1 MSDELQLPGVPEHP
15 GQMRL
20 SRIQVCNWGT
30 LDGYH
35 DVAVPRKGFLVTG
48 GSGSGKS
55 TLIDAISAVLVP
67 PAHLRFNAAAQ
78 EEAGRGSGRTLVSYI
93 RGAWRRG
100 ADGETGDL
108 ASVYL
113 RPKATFSAIALT
125 YSSGTGHCVTLLLLF
140 YVRSGDNSAT
150 GVKRLHGVAEHPDGS
165 PIDLTDT
172 FGYLRS
178 GIDKRALK
186 RDFAGIRFHDSYS
199 AFAAAFRR
207 RLGIASEAAQ
217 LLLHRTL
224 SAKSLSSLDQL
235 FRDFMLDEPDTFVVA
250 DRAVEQFAELR
261 EAHRSVVDVRRQ
273 IAHLSPLADLDAART
288 QVLERARDLAAE
300 SAAFPAVQIAVT
312 TALVEEELTTARG
325 ALVAAEAAVATAR
338 DRLESTRTTSDDL
351 RARLRGSAGAG
362 RDELARELQRALEH
376 AAGVTSRR
384 ERADAELERLG
395 GTIPETAEDFAVL
408 LARLERDDADQ
419 EAERAR
425 DRDQLREVA
434 GHLNEES
441 STLARVTDELRAL
454 LRHRSNIDSR
464 LLAARDLVCRSA
476 GVNARELPFAGE
488 LLDVSAEH
496 ASWRPAAERVLSGFA
511 RTMLVPDH
519 LRAAVT
525 GAVNDTHLGVRLVY
539 EVVDHTDDSA
549 AKRTGP
555 DSLVRKLEAAPGPF
569 QQWMRRRLASEFDFT
584 CVETPDQLD
593 ALERAVTLHGLIK
606 RGQKFEKDD
615 RRRIGD
621 PAAFQLGGVNDAKVE
636 ALTALRDQI
645 QARIDSAEG
654 RWAALENL
662 DADRRSRQQAGA
674 ALRGLRWEEIDS
686 VTAQR
691 RADDAHER
699 LDRWR
704 EAHPEVAE
712 MERELRDAE
721 ESQSLAQSAYDAATG
736 DRAVAANHVSG
747 LQTRLASLAER
758 GAPGASGDT
767 TAPADGTVG
776 AVGAVGAAGSGPAA
790 DASTEA
796 DAAAT
801 RIRARLSA
809 ATRRLTADNV
819 QDVCQRAERA
829 IATEQSATA
838 TERDRIHRRIT
849 AILTSYLE
857 IWPAMKADLKSDPEF
872 VGEAVEVLVRLR
884 RDRLADFEERFL
896 GLIGEMQ
903 TRNLGEL
910 ARRVRRA
917 RSEIESKIRP
927 VNESLR
933 RSEFQSGRW
942 LQIEVRDRRSELV
955 TDFLGD
961 LEKAVSGAL
970 DSRTVDAAEA
980 GFAVMSRLLEKLG
993 SADAGDRRWRQ
1004 TVLDTRRHVG
1014 FVGIEI
1020 DADGAA
1026 TNYHDSSSGL
1036 SGGQAQKLVFFCLA
1050 AALRFQL
1057 ADIDADVPGYGTV
1070 VLDEAF
1076 DRADPE
1082 YTRRAMDVFTDFG
1095 FHMVLATPLKLLQ
1108 TLEPYIGGLV
1118 VVGNDDGSRSRI
1130 ERVTW
1135 DEV

>member
-1 MSDELQLPGVPEHP
+1 MPDDLKLPGMPEHP
-15 GQMRL
+15 GQRRL

-55 TLIDAISAVLVP
+55 TLIDAVSAVLVP

-78 EEAGRGSGRTLVSYI
+78 EEAGRGSGRTLVSYL

-125 YSSGTGHCVTLLLLF
+125 YSNGTGSSVTLLLLL
-140 YVRSGDNSAT
+140 YARSGDNSAT
-150 GVKRLHGVAEHPDGS
+150 GIKRLHGVAEHPSDS
-165 PIDLTDT
+165 PLDLTEM
-172 FGYLRS
+172 FGHLRN

-186 RDFAGIRFHDSYS
+186 REFPDIRFHDSYS

-235 FRDFMLDEPDTFVVA
+235 FRDFMLDEPDTFAVA

-273 IAHLSPLADLDAART
+273 ISYLEPLADLSASRT
-288 QVLERARDLAAE
+288 QVLGRAEELDAE
-300 SAAFPAVQIAVT
+300 SSAFPAVQVAVT
-312 TALVEEELTTARG
+312 TALVEEELSTARG

-338 DRLESTRTTSDDL
+338 DQLDSARTTSDDL
-351 RARLRGSAGAG
+351 RSRLRGSAGAG
-362 RDELARELQRALEH
+362 RDELARELGRALDH
-376 AAGVTSRR
+376 ATSVTSRR
-384 ERADAELERLG
+384 ERAATELERLG
-395 GTIPETAEDFAVL
+395 GTLPATAEDFAVL
-408 LARLERDDADQ
+408 LARLDRDDADQ

-425 DRDQLREVA
+425 DRKKLREVA
-434 GHLNEES
+434 GDLNEES
-441 STLARVTDELRAL
+441 STLARVTADLQAL

-464 LLAARDLVCRSA
+464 LLAARDLVCRAA
-476 GVNARELPFAGE
+476 GANPRELPFAGE
-488 LLDVSAEH
+488 LLDVSSEH
-496 ASWRPAAERVLSGFA
+496 ARWRPAAERVLSGFA

-525 GAVNDTHLGVRLVY
+525 RAVNDTHLGIRLVY
-539 EVVDHTDDSA
+539 EVVDTTDDSP

-555 DSLVRKLEAAPGPF
+555 DSLVRKMEPAPGPF
-569 QQWMRRRLASEFDFT
+569 QQWMRRRLASEFDLT
-584 CVETPDQLD
+584 CVESSDELG

-606 RGQKFEKDD
+606 RGRRFEKDD
-615 RRRIGD
+615 RRSIDD
-621 PAAFQLGGVNDAKVE
+621 PAVFQLGGLNDAKVE
-636 ALTALRDQI
+636 ALTARRDQI
-645 QARIDSAEG
+645 QSRIDSAES

-686 VTAQR
+686 TTAQR
-691 RADDAHER
+691 RADDARER

-721 ESQSLAQSAYDAATG
+721 EFQSRAQSTYDAATG
-736 DRAVAANHVSG
+736 DRAVAANHVAG
-747 LQTRLASLAER
+747 LQARLAQLAER
-758 GAPGASGDT
+758 SASEESH
-767 TAPADGTVG
+767 
-776 AVGAVGAAGSGPAA
+776 GAADPDAA
-790 DASTEA
+790 D
-796 DAAAT
+796 

-829 IATEQSATA
+829 IAVEQSATA

-857 IWPAMKADLKSDPEF
+857 IWPTMKADLKSDPEF

-910 ARRVRRA
+910 ARRIRRA
-917 RSEIESKIRP
+917 RSEIEAKIRP
-927 VNESLR
+927 VNESLH

-942 LQIEVRDRRSELV
+942 LQIEVRDRRSETV

-961 LEKAVSGAL
+961 LETALTGAL

-980 GFAVMSRLLEKLG
+980 GFAVMSRLLDKLG

-1004 TVLDTRRHVG
+1004 TVLDTRKHVG
-1014 FVGIEI
+1014 FIGIEI
-1020 DADGAA
+1020 DADGAP

-1118 VVGNDDGSRSRI
+1118 VVGNDDGSHSRI

-1135 DEV
+1135 DEA

>member
-1 MSDELQLPGVPEHP
+1 MSDELQLPGMPEHP

-35 DVAVPRKGFLVTG
+35 DVPVPRKGFLVTG

-78 EEAGRGSGRTLVSYI
+78 EESGRGSGRTLVSYI

-100 ADGETGDL
+100 TDGETGDL

-113 RPKATFSAIALT
+113 RPQATFSAVALT
-125 YSSGTGHCVTLLLLF
+125 YSSGTGRCVTLLLLF
-140 YVRSGDNSAT
+140 YVRSGDNAAT
-150 GVKRLHGVAEHPDGS
+150 GVKRLHGVAEHPAES
-165 PIDLTDT
+165 PLDLSDM

-186 RDFAGIRFHDSYS
+186 RDFASIKFHDSYS

-273 IAHLSPLADLDAART
+273 IAHLSPLADLDASRT
-288 QVLERARDLAAE
+288 QVLDRARDLDAE
-300 SAAFPAVQIAVT
+300 STAFPAVQLAVT
-312 TALVEEELTTARG
+312 TTLVEEELATARG

-338 DRLESTRTTSDDL
+338 DRLESARTTSDDL
-351 RARLRGSAGAG
+351 RARLRGSVGAG

-376 AAGVTSRR
+376 AAEVTSRR
-384 ERADAELERLG
+384 ERAAAELERLG

-408 LARLERDDADQ
+408 LAELERDDADQ

-425 DRDQLREVA
+425 DRAKLREVA
-434 GHLNEES
+434 GNLNAES
-441 STLARVTDELRAL
+441 STLARVTGELHAL
-454 LRHRSNIDSR
+454 LRHHSNIDSR

-488 LLDVSAEH
+488 LLEVPVEH

-519 LRAAVT
+519 LRATVAS
-525 GAVNDTHLGVRLVY
+525 AVNDTHLGVRLVY
-539 EVVDHTDDSA
+539 EVVDYTDDSP

-555 DSLVRKLEAAPGPF
+555 DSLVRKLDAAPGPF

-584 CVETPDQLD
+584 CVETADQLD
-593 ALERAVTLHGLIK
+593 ALDRAVTLHGLIK

-615 RRRIGD
+615 RRRIDD
-621 PAAFQLGGVNDAKVE
+621 PAAFQLGGINDAKVE

-645 QARIDSAEG
+645 QSRIDSAEG

-674 ALRGLRWEEIDS
+674 ALRGLRWEEINS

-712 MERELRDAE
+712 MERELRGAE
-721 ESQSLAQSAYDAATG
+721 ESQSRTQSAYDSATG

-747 LQTRLASLAER
+747 LQTRLAALAER
-758 GAPGASGDT
+758 GAPGASEAAGDT
-767 TAPADGTVG
+767 ADPADSGGTADAAGG
-776 AVGAVGAAGSGPAA
+776 AVGADP
-790 DASTEA
+790 EA

-829 IATEQSATA
+829 IAAEQSAAA

-910 ARRVRRA
+910 ARRIRRA

-961 LEKAVSGAL
+961 LEKAVTGAL

-980 GFAVMSRLLEKLG
+980 GFSVMSRLLDKLG

-1130 ERVTW
+1130 ERVAW
-1135 DEV
+1135 DEA